1 MVGFDEVDDKELS
14 GVALSKNEAAEATR
28 VEVQR
33 NRDMN
38 EGAAEDNRRE
48 REESRRVEYA
58 RDKAMNEGAE
68 EQYQHVLKKEKR
80 VYEQQV
86 GDDFFN
92 SFGGT
97 ADDTEKIRKAR
108 NRDMA
113 EGGLAWGAENVRS
126 RQQSDEFVE
135 AHGKA
140 TDRPFTRKNVKEY
153 VPADTSFIGG
163 LTGLGGILGGKAYAK
178 GKEMGAYAVKQG
190 AKEMFGM
197 SVSKEGGKKKLH
209 IRAVDDLF
217 AGVKARK
224 AQREGQVGFLY
235 GGGLQPRQGK
245 DGDPLYGIGFPN
257 APKRTRRGTSGRGT
271 SGSGTQSKQSSS
283 AFGELN
289 FFGNPFATRKAPV
302 TRKKKGRK
310 STGAKR
316 ASERSTSEFDW
327 FW

>member
-1 MVGFDEVDDKELS
+1 MVDEAQNAEVAEASLSTEEARRAVAVQREQGIAGRRELSERRTAERDSDLRRQAVEVEERRRAQSDFVKKQRKREFDEERS
-14 GVALSKNEAAEATR
+14 NIRAANPDR
-28 VEVQR
+28 VGTPRESAQEKHDIAQR
-33 NRDMN
+33 VSNIRD
-38 EGAAEDNRRE
+38 
-48 REESRRVEYA
+48 
-58 RDKAMNEGAE
+58 
-68 EQYQHVLKKEKR
+68 EQRY
-80 VYEQQV
+80 
-86 GDDFFN
+86 DDF
-92 SFGGT
+92 
-97 ADDTEKIRKAR
+97 I
-108 NRDMA
+108 
-113 EGGLAWGAENVRS
+113 
-126 RQQSDEFVE
+126 E

-153 VPADTSFIGG
+153 VPADTSFVGG
-163 LTGLGGILGGKAYAK
+163 LMGLGGILGGKAYAK

-197 SVSKEGGKKKLH
+197 SVSDKGGKKKLN

-217 AGVKARK
+217 AGVKARPV
-224 AQREGQVGFLY
+224 QRERTPGFLY
-235 GGGLQPRQGK
+235 GGGLQPQRGK
-245 DGDPLYGIGFPN
+245 GGDLLYGIGFPN
-257 APKRTRRGTSGRGT
+257 APKRSRRGTSGRGT

-283 AFGELN
+283 VFGELN